1 VPTSFEVSAKPDG
14 CYAALSWKTPT
25 YNNCPITRYSVHY
38 KPSNQLIKWQTTNL
52 LAPNKTKYRLKLNCS
67 STYEIMVLA
76 WNERGSSI
84 KDTKLLAVTTEEGVP
99 FRLETPGVKKRPCG
113 VFEVT
118 WNPPSSDS
126 GGGPLTGYQVQ
137 LHTSGGGNG
146 GLRNCT
152 ALFSNHSCLFTDL
165 RSETEYQIRV
175 RAFNKKGPGQWA
187 HTSKKMDLIGPPDVS
202 EIINN
207 ETEIPGITPNVTV
220 QWTRPNETY
229 CNITMYSLR
238 YRAVQPATE
247 KITEINI
254 TNASLTSFELHFQHS
269 KKYEVTVFAWNKLG
283 RNVPSTP
290 VFNVIPSENENECAV
305 FVQWLR
311 EPSSSDCPILFHT
324 ISYRRQGKSGWKR
337 LNITEANTNRQKL
350 ETECSTEYEFQ
361 LVAWNEVGSS
371 PFTTKTYTTK
381 VTELKTNERGISL
394 EFILIYTF
402 AGLLTILGAILLVVC
417 INSYRKRG
425 NRSTKRTAKDIQVL
439 VGCEIPP
446 VRTEFLELLGEG
458 AFGKVHKATLMDGMA
473 YFEDERD
480 WACKPRKQ
488 RIVAVKELFEN
499 ANEEDKKE
507 FMDEIELMKKVG
519 KHQNVLSFFGCWTT
533 TKPILLMV
541 EYIAHGDLLHWLRHK
556 RAQISSS
563 MLKVTPRAAAKE
575 TELYAGTP
583 TWNTNVIGDQDTQ
596 RVEDRPN
603 NFEASRG
610 PSSTPDGKK
619 EQGEQSDFNDD
630 DQCKIPMTVFWS
642 SIQEEN
648 AAPKTDEKECDNKC
662 ETFHPTDAM
671 SFAWQI
677 ARGMSYLSEK
687 GLVHRDLAARN
698 ILVGH
703 GKKLKIGDF
712 GLMRE
717 TYHEL
722 YEVKKQ
728 KKLPIKWLAPEA
740 IYEQIFTSKSDVW
753 SYGIVMW
760 EIATLGGSPYPLL
773 NNAEVMSLLK
783 TGHRLEKPDLCSD
796 NFYAFMMEC
805 WKQNPDERPSFQ
817 ELVERLERT
826 MTEQVEYLDLKQ
838 LDETK
843 TYYQV
848 QESKTGEIGGDS
860 ELGMHRA
867 VSLISI
873 AV

>member
-1 VPTSFEVSAKPDG
+1 
-14 CYAALSWKTPT
+14 
-25 YNNCPITRYSVHY
+25 
-38 KPSNQLIKWQTTNL
+38 
-52 LAPNKTKYRLKLNCS
+52 
-67 STYEIMVLA
+67 
-76 WNERGSSI
+76 
-84 KDTKLLAVTTEEGVP
+84 
-99 FRLETPGVKKRPCG
+99 
-113 VFEVT
+113 
-118 WNPPSSDS
+118 
-126 GGGPLTGYQVQ
+126 
-137 LHTSGGGNG
+137 
-146 GLRNCT
+146 
-152 ALFSNHSCLFTDL
+152 
-165 RSETEYQIRV
+165 
-175 RAFNKKGPGQWA
+175 
-187 HTSKKMDLIGPPDVS
+187 
-202 EIINN
+202 
-207 ETEIPGITPNVTV
+207 
-220 QWTRPNETY
+220 
-229 CNITMYSLR
+229 
-238 YRAVQPATE
+238 
-247 KITEINI
+247 INI
-254 TNASLTSFELHFQHS
+254 TNASLTSFELEFQHN
-269 KKYEVTVFAWNKLG
+269 KKYEVTVFAWNNLG
-283 RNVPSTP
+283 RNVTYSVMDLDFEGGCNSINLTWNPPSRDAEGGMVTGYLAQIKPASSEGQWTTKNVSQSTQSCLFTHLKPNSKYHVRVMAQDKMGYGWPSEVSKVSTIQAGVPNTP
-290 VFNVIPSENENECAV
+290 VFDVISSENENECAV

-311 EPSSSDCPILFHT
+311 EPSSSDCPVLFHT
-324 ISYRRQGKSGWKR
+324 ISYRRQGENEWTR
-337 LNITEANTNRQKL
+337 LNITERNTNRQKI

-361 LVAWNEVGSS
+361 VLAWNEVGPS
-371 PFTTKTYTTK
+371 PITTKTYTTERDAVK
-381 VTELKTNERGISL
+381 NNKRGISL
-394 EFILIYTF
+394 VYILIYIF
-402 AGLLTILGAILLVVC
+402 AGLLTIVGAVLLAVC
-417 INSYRKRG
+417 INQYRKKG
-425 NRSTKRTAKDIQVL
+425 NQSTKRTAKDIQVL
-439 VGCEIPP
+439 DGCEIPP
-446 VRTEFLELLGEG
+446 MRTEFLELVGEG
-458 AFGKVHKATLMDGMA
+458 AFGKVHKATLKDGMA
-473 YFEDERD
+473 YFEDERE
-480 WACKPRKQ
+480 WPSRPRKQ
-488 RIVAVKELFEN
+488 KIIAVKELFEN
-499 ANEEDKKE
+499 AKEEERRE

-533 TKPILLMV
+533 TKPILLMI

-556 RAQISSS
+556 RSQISSS
-563 MLKVTPRAAAKE
+563 MLKVTPGAAKD

-583 TWNTNVIGDQDTQ
+583 TWNTNVIGGQDDVSTEKKTVTLGVPTVKTCSAFDVMEQTGGGFYREEECKIPMLVSSSSNQEVAETGNLLGTNAEPCTVDMMQREEADFQSEDDCKIPLIVFSPANHAEDTQ

-603 NFEASRG
+603 NSEARGG

-619 EQGEQSDFNDD
+619 EQEEQGDFDDD

-648 AAPKTDEKECDNKC
+648 ATPKTDEKECDNDC

-717 TYHEL
+717 MYHEV
-722 YEVKKQ
+722 YEVKNQ
-728 KKLPIKWLAPEA
+728 RKLPIKWMAPEA

-753 SYGIVMW
+753 SYGVVMW

-773 NNAEVMSLLK
+773 NNAEVMSLLR

-796 NFYAFMMEC
+796 NFYGFMMEC

-860 ELGMHRA
+860 GLGMQRA
-867 VSLISI
+867 VSSISM